1 MPMRCSHNAVQLGHV
16 GDTDMRAGT
25 VAGLRNSICMR
36 APCIAFRVC
45 NECIHF
51 ISRFHDLTFGHART
65 GAIIYGRTAV
75 RHLATHFFIS

>member
-1 MPMRCSHNAVQLGHV
+1 MRRTHNAVQFGHV
-16 GDTDMRAGT
+16 GDADMRAGT
-25 VAGLRNSICMR
+25 VAGLWNSICMR

-65 GAIIYGRTAV
+65 GAIIHGWSAIRE
-75 RHLATHFFIS
+75 LATHFFSS

>member
-1 MPMRCSHNAVQLGHV
+1 
-16 GDTDMRAGT
+16 MRAGT
-25 VAGLRNSICMR
+25 VAGLWNSICMR

-65 GAIIYGRTAV
+65 CAIIHGWPAIRE
-75 RHLATHFFIS
+75 LATHFFIFCFGKAAHMQQRHKTKHFI